1 MDTLRKRHNI
11 DTFIDLVENDIIINN
26 ITRKTKH
33 QKRNLTKEKTAME
46 ELEERTDIV
55 ITNTDKGA
63 AVVIMNTNNYIIA

>member
-11 DTFIDLVENDIIINN
+11 DTFIDLVENDINN

>member
-33 QKRNLTKEKTAME
+33 QKRNLTKEK
-46 ELEERTDIV
+46 RKKQRWK
-55 ITNTDKGA
+55 N
-63 AVVIMNTNNYIIA
+63 

>member
-11 DTFIDLVENDIIINN
+11 DTFIDLVENDINN

-63 AVVIMNTNNYIIA
+63 AAVIMNTNNYIIA

>member
-11 DTFIDLVENDIIINN
+11 DTFIDLVENDINN

-63 AVVIMNTNNYIIA
+63 DVVIMNTNNYIIA